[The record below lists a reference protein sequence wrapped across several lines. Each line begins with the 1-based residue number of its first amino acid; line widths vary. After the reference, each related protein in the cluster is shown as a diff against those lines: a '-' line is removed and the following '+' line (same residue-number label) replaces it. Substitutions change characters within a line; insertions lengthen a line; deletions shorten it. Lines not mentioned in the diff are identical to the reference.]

1 MLYEKWAG
9 VNTWA
14 TWAKA

>member
-1 MLYEKWAG
+1 MLHEKWAG